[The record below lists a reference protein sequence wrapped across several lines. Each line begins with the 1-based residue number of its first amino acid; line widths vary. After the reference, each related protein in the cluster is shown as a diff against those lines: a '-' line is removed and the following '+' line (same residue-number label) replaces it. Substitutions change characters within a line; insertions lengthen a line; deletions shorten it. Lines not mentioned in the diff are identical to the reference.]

1 MSTPQQNPDSVF
13 NRRSPRDLLMLFAPA
28 LLITVIGFFV
38 AFQFVEPEPPRHITM
53 AAGPAEGAYYRLALR
68 YREILAR
75 EGIELELLE
84 TAGSEEN
91 LQLLQLPDGPVELA
105 FMQGGAGLK
114 EKPRGIESIGSVFFE
129 PIWLFWRAKAPDQ
142 LALLHGKRIA
152 AGEQGS
158 GTRGAMNYLFKA
170 NGLDASEVEPVPLS
184 GSDAAQALLS
194 GEVDVAAFVSVYDNA
209 YIQELL
215 LADDIALMHFD
226 RGEAY
231 QRRFRFLSRVSL
243 PRGFASLERDL
254 PRADVPLIATVAN
267 LVIRDSL
274 HPALIALVSSAA
286 KEIHSHGD
294 LFSLPHQFPSVENV
308 VLPLNED
315 ARRYITKGPPLLQ
328 RYLPFW
334 LAIAID
340 RLTVLMIPLVT
351 LLYPLF
357 KIMPPTYRWRIRKR
371 IYRYYRALLDIDTI
385 LSNHPSEQQLERCHN
400 HLKVIEGELDTLS
413 VPISYADNLYNLKMH
428 LALVSARLEQLT
440 SNIPAR

>member
-1 MSTPQQNPDSVF
+1 MSTPQQNPDTVF

-53 AAGPAEGAYYRLALR
+53 AAGPAEGAYYRTALR
-68 YREILAR
+68 YQEILAR

-105 FMQGGAGLK
+105 FLQGGAGLK
-114 EKPRGIESIGSVFFE
+114 KKPRGIESIGSVFFE

-142 LALLHGKRIA
+142 VALLHGKRIA
-152 AGEQGS
+152 AGEEGS
-158 GTRGAMNYLFKA
+158 GTRGAMSYLFKA

-286 KEIHSHGD
+286 KEIHSDGD

-340 RLTVLMIPLVT
+340 RLIVLMIPLVT

-357 KIMPPTYRWRIRKR
+357 KILPPTYRWRIRKR
-371 IYRYYRALLDIDTI
+371 IYRYYRALLDIDTT
-385 LSNHPSEQQLERCHN
+385 LSNHPDEQQVERCRKR
-400 HLKVIEGELDTLS
+400 LKVIEGELDTLS

-428 LALVSARLEQLT
+428 LKLVSARLEQLT

>member
-1 MSTPQQNPDSVF
+1 MSAPRQSTETAL
-13 NRRSPRDLLMLFAPA
+13 NRRSLGDILLIFAPA
-28 LLITVIGFFV
+28 LLITVIGFV
-38 AFQFVEPEPPRHITM
+38 IAFQFVEPEPPRHITM
-53 AAGPAEGAYYRLALR
+53 ATGPAEGAYYRLALR
-68 YREILAR
+68 YQEILAR
-75 EGIELELLE
+75 EGIKLELLE

-91 LQLLQLPDGPVELA
+91 LQLLQQPDTPVELA
-105 FMQGGAGLK
+105 FFQGGAGLK
-114 EKPRGIESIGSVFFE
+114 QQPDGIESIGSVFFE
-129 PIWLFWRAKAPDQ
+129 PIWLFWRDNAPDQ
-142 LALLHGKRIA
+142 LAPLHGKRIA

-158 GTRGAMNYLFKA
+158 GTREAMQYLFKA
-170 NGLDASEVEPVPLS
+170 NGLDSSEVEAVALS
-184 GSDAAQALLS
+184 GSEATRALLD

-209 YIQELL
+209 YIHELL
-215 LADDIALMHFD
+215 LADGIALMHFD

-254 PRADVPLIATVAN
+254 PRADVPLIAMVAN

-286 KEIHSHGD
+286 KEIHSPGD
-294 LFSLPHQFPSVENV
+294 VFSRPHQFPSVDNV

-340 RLTVLMIPLVT
+340 RLTVLLIPLVT

-357 KIMPPTYRWRIRKR
+357 KVLPPTYRWRIRKR
-371 IYRYYRALLDIDTI
+371 IYRYYRALLDIDAI
-385 LSNHPSEQQLERCHN
+385 LSNDPDDQQVERCRKR
-400 HLKVIEGELDTLS
+400 LKAIAGELNTLS

-428 LALVSARLEQLT
+428 LKLVSARLEQWA
-440 SNIPAR
+440 SNIPEQ